1 MGTILVLWHL
11 VKRVVRK
18 LVRLKKCNL
27 RYSGNNSF
35 QRCNGEVKRCKVE
48 YNKGDCDTKSVI
60 SITTEKTTA
69 IKCQFEG
76 VNDDVRNSEFFI
88 QDQKRLSNFFFQ
100 PTRVFKRRLLFTPT
114 REQLRR
120 HGLQMQSS
128 DSFSSLSWLQLWP
141 RGIVYSC
148 YTLHFDHKC
157 VGSINSL
164 FNLTLRQLSSKDV
177 TILEIITYVGLC
189 LSIIGILS
197 TITLYFFPHVSAIS
211 SQSVVYFL

>member
-18 LVRLKKCNL
+18 LVRLKNCNL

-76 VNDDVRNSEFFI
+76 MNDSVRNSEFSFKI
-88 QDQKRLSNFFFQ
+88 KNVLVTSFFFFFQ
-100 PTRVFKRRLLFTPT
+100 PTRVFKRRLLCRST
-114 REQLRR
+114 REQFRR
-120 HGLQMQSS
+120 HSLQMQSS
-128 DSFSSLSWLQLWP
+128 DSF
-141 RGIVYSC
+141 
-148 YTLHFDHKC
+148 
-157 VGSINSL
+157 L
-164 FNLTLRQLSSKDV
+164 F
-177 TILEIITYVGLC
+177 
-189 LSIIGILS
+189 S
-197 TITLYFFPHVSAIS
+197 TFFPLAVGCGRR
-211 SQSVVYFL
+211 